1 MTLQETFDAEALFA
15 RAALAEMQRLLDLI
29 AKDKRKHAKFRK
41 QFMELA
47 LHVEKA
53 GARIAQAYHQ
63 HSP

>member
-29 AKDKRKHAKFRK
+29 AKDKRK

-63 HSP
+63 NST